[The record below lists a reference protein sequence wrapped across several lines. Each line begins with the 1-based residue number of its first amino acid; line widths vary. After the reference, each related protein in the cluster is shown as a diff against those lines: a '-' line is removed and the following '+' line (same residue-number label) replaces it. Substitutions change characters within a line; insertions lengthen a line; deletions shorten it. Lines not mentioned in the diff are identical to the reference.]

1 MGQIPASFVYLR
13 LFYMARIKYKLIKA
27 LRVCL
32 GLEPGVANGKIH
44 RAMAV
49 PQIINFDSKFVHRI
63 GIFYNLRP
71 AVPYEEKRFTVQV
84 RVVVLDFSLD

>member
-1 MGQIPASFVYLR
+1 M
-13 LFYMARIKYKLIKA
+13 
-27 LRVCL
+27 

-71 AVPYEEKRFTVQV
+71 AVAYEEKRFTVQV
-84 RVVVLDFSLD
+84 RVVVLDFSLDRVSFEMGTTNKLKSLPPLLQT